1 MRLVTRVWKHLCS
14 PRFSYVE
21 IFLIYVVVSTI
32 LAFAR

>member
-1 MRLVTRVWKHLCS
+1 MTLVTRLWKHLCS

-21 IFLIYVVVSTI
+21 IFVIYVVVSTV

>member
-1 MRLVTRVWKHLCS
+1 MTPMTRVWKHLCS

-21 IFLIYVVVSTI
+21 IFLIYLVVSTI

>member
-1 MRLVTRVWKHLCS
+1 MSRFWKHLCS

-21 IFLIYVVVSTI
+21 IFVIYLVVSTI

>member
-1 MRLVTRVWKHLCS
+1 MSRLHKFLFS

-21 IFLIYVVVSTI
+21 IFVIYLVVSTV

>member
-1 MRLVTRVWKHLCS
+1 MSRLHKFLFS

-21 IFLIYVVVSTI
+21 IFLIYLVVSTI